1 MLILPFLFLFH
12 FSNAKF
18 AEVST
23 PYGRVQG
30 SLRNTSKM
38 TPFYSFQGLPFAAPP
53 VGNLRLLPP
62 QPPISWDTPLDL
74 TGILSINFQISYLVT
89 KFYLLVIYLCMN
101 IYFFLNLG
109 DSDILCPQLTNTV
122 SGDLIGQED
131 CLYLNIYTPA
141 DLNQGET
148 SSLPV
153 VVWIYGGGFITGSAR
168 ITDYGPE
175 KWLDQG
181 ILVVAMNYR

>member
-12 FSNAKF
+12 FSNAEF

-30 SLRNTSKM
+30 SLRSTSKL

-74 TGILSINFQISYLVT
+74 TGRYIVNQLSNFIFSHHVLSY
-89 KFYLLVIYLCMN
+89 YNICMN
-101 IYFFLNLG
+101 IYFFLIFRLG
-109 DSDILCPQLTNTV
+109 IK
-122 SGDLIGQED
+122 I
-131 CLYLNIYTPA
+131 
-141 DLNQGET
+141 
-148 SSLPV
+148 
-153 VVWIYGGGFITGSAR
+153 R
-168 ITDYGPE
+168 
-175 KWLDQG
+175 K
-181 ILVVAMNYR
+181 

>member
-12 FSNAKF
+12 FSNAEF

-101 IYFFLNLG
+101 IYFFLISRWQWHTL
-109 DSDILCPQLTNTV
+109 S
-122 SGDLIGQED
+122 
-131 CLYLNIYTPA
+131 PA
-141 DLNQGET
+141 DKYSIWRSYWTRRLSLLEYLY
-148 SSLPV
+148 SSRFKSGRNLISSSSCLDLWWRFHYWKCQNNRLWSWKMV
-153 VVWIYGGGFITGSAR
+153 RSRNFGGC
-168 ITDYGPE
+168 YE
-175 KWLDQG
+175 L
-181 ILVVAMNYR
+181 